1 MGFEHIIFEEWVL
14 VLPCEVQSILTPK
27 YPRYMFILLL
37 GVKSHPAR
45 WEPES
50 QYESRAT
57 LVLALTFTSTFQGM
71 PAECSAL
78 Q

>member
-1 MGFEHIIFEEWVL
+1 MSFEHIIFEEWVL
-14 VLPCEVQSILTPK
+14 VLPCEVQSILAPK

-50 QYESRAT
+50 Q
-57 LVLALTFTSTFQGM
+57 
-71 PAECSAL
+71 
-78 Q
+78 